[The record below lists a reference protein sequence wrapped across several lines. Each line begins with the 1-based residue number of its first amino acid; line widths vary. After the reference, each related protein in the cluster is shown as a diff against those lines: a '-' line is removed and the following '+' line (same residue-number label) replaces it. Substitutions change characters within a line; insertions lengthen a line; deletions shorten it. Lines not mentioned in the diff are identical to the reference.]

1 MSADL
6 RLSVS
11 MIEGQNLLR
20 LIDEFIDLLVDGRDT
35 TDAGLDRLTPT
46 PYPEDEAAAE
56 DFRSAT
62 RIDLL
67 DRRVS
72 DALEVRSALSAF
84 DLDDVEPGTEAAI
97 APHDVVIPIED
108 TDSWL
113 RTLSAIRLVVAA
125 RLGIDTSDPHDP
137 RDARFHVYDWLAY
150 RLDQIVLIADERD
163 AMGDGANPS

>member
-6 RLSVS
+6 RLTVS

-20 LIDEFIDLLVDGRDT
+20 LIDEFIDLLVGGRDT
-35 TDAGLDRLTPT
+35 TDTGLDRLTPT
-46 PYPEDEAAAE
+46 PYPDDDTAAA
-56 DFRSAT
+56 DFRAST
-62 RIDLL
+62 RTDLL

-72 DALEVRSALSAF
+72 DALDVRSALSAF
-84 DLDDVEPGTEAAI
+84 DRDDVEPGTEEAV
-97 APHDVVIPIED
+97 APHDVVIPTTD

-150 RLDQIVLIADERD
+150 RLDQIVLLADERD
-163 AMGDGANPS
+163 AAADGTSPS